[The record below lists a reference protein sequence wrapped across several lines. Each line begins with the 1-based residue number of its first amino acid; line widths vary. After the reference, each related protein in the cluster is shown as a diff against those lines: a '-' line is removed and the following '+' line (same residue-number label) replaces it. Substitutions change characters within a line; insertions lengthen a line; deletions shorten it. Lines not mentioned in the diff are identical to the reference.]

1 MGRERMKPYL
11 RADSMSAMRNMAN
24 YWSELDRR
32 GTHAANLMMQNELEA
47 LRLRVGARNILA
59 MIDQYLHVEKNCSG
73 S

>member
-11 RADSMSAMRNMAN
+11 RSDSMSAMRNMAN

-32 GTHAANLMMQNELEA
+32 GTHASNLAMQNELEA

-59 MIDQYLHVEKNCSG
+59 MIDQYLHVEKNCGG